1 MESNTWAIG
10 DSLVVKPGVTDPA
23 TGMALGGWQGRLIA
37 LEDEQNRLSIQWDS
51 LTLKSMPP
59 AYIVQCEEWGV
70 PWSAMRLSAHD
81 VLPTPERD
89 NGEDVTATIAAL
101 ETQYSWLSLG
111 EQGRRIRQIVNRAQA
126 HELFASFRTWHAYLE
141 EHLVVPFVATVVTD
155 QRGPVHQGDQ
165 VSVTGIIFLDETWGT
180 IVKVRHKRRVY
191 HLPLCVLRATNG
203 AAEIQQLVQD
213 YAVWFTRRSSVYAR
227 LPGLSSP
234 K

>member
-51 LTLKSMPP
+51 LTLKSLPP

-89 NGEDVTATIAAL
+89 NGEDLTATIAAL

-111 EQGRRIRQIVNRAQA
+111 EQGRRIRQIVHRAEA
-126 HELFASFRTWHAYLE
+126 HDLFASFRTWHVYLE

-165 VSVTGIIFLDETWGT
+165 VTVTGIIFLDETWGT
-180 IVKVRHKRRVY
+180 IVKVRYKRRIY

-203 AAEIQQLVQD
+203 AAEIQQLIHD
-213 YAVWFTRRSSVYAR
+213 YAVWFTRHSSVYAR
-227 LPGLSSP
+227 LPRLS
-234 K
+234 